1 MKINILVAS
10 AFASVSLVS
19 GSAIAGSQARESVCL
34 AIGKYAESAAEARE
48 DGRPEEETQN
58 LLTRGK
64 KGTPEGDLYVA
75 LKQVVGWVYTVQPKP
90 ADARKLVY
98 TKCLAR
104 EFFAYNPKLDG

>member
-1 MKINILVAS
+1 MKINMFAALVVVTS
-10 AFASVSLVS
+10 TWVSS
-19 GSAIAGSQARESVCL
+19 SAIAGSQARESVCL

-48 DGRPEEETQN
+48 DGRPEDESQN

-75 LKQVVGWVYTVQPKP
+75 LKQVVTWVYTVQPKP